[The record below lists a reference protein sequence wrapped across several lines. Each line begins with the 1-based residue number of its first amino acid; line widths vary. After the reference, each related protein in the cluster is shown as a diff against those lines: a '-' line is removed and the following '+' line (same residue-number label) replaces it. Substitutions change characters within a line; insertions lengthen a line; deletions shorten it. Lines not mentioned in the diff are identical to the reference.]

1 LAISFCFYPLF
12 VYLRSRIKGQG
23 NMAFKVHNPFFDR
36 RDDELQLDA
45 SLFKD
50 VMVEQSAPILPAEW
64 YPQSGVQLTWPH
76 KDTDWAYMLDDVQ
89 TCFKQVA
96 REIATRELLLIV
108 TPEPEVVKAQIADS
122 MNMKN
127 VRFFQCSTNDTWARD
142 HGAICLIDSISPH
155 ILDFCFN
162 GWGSKFSADL
172 DNAITRQLYESKMLK
187 GTYENH
193 LDFVLEGGSIESDGR
208 GTLLT
213 TTQCL
218 QNPNRNPRLN
228 AVEIEEELKASL
240 HLERIL
246 WLHHGY
252 LRGDDTDSH
261 IDTLARFCSPSS
273 IAYVQCNDPNDEH
286 YEELQL
292 MEQELKAFR
301 QADGT
306 PYELFPLPMAAPIW
320 EDGEQLPATYANFL
334 ILNEAVLYPTYQQ
347 LADEQAKEVL
357 QAAFPKK
364 EIVGIDCRP
373 LICQHGSLHC
383 ITMQYP
389 IGVLK

>member
-1 LAISFCFYPLF
+1 MG
-12 VYLRSRIKGQG
+12 IKI
-23 NMAFKVHNPFFDR
+23 HNPFFDR
-36 RDDELQLDA
+36 REDELQLDA
-45 SLFKD
+45 TLFRD
-50 VMVEQSAPILPAEW
+50 VMVEQSSPILPAEW

-76 KDTDWAYMLDDVQ
+76 QNTDWAYMLDEVQ
-89 TCFKQVA
+89 ACFKQVA
-96 REIATRELLLIV
+96 KEIAARELLLIV
-108 TPEPEVVKAQIADS
+108 TPEPEAVKAQIADS
-122 MNMKN
+122 VNMKN
-127 VRFFQCSTNDTWARD
+127 VRFFQCPTNDTWARD
-142 HGAICLIDSISPH
+142 HGAICLTDSISPH

-162 GWGSKFSADL
+162 GWGNKFPAEM
-172 DNAITRQLYESKMLK
+172 DNAITRQLYEAKMLN

-193 LDFVLEGGSIESDGR
+193 LDFVLEGGSIESDGH

-218 QNPNRNPRLN
+218 LNPNRNPRLN
-228 AVEIEEELKASL
+228 AVEIEEALKVML
-240 HLERIL
+240 HVERIL
-246 WLHHGY
+246 WLHHGN

-261 IDTLARFCSPSS
+261 IDTLARFCSTTS
-273 IAYVQCNDPNDEH
+273 IAYVQCNDPDDEH

-292 MEQELKAFR
+292 MEEELKAFR

-306 PYELFPLPMAAPIW
+306 PYQLFPLPMAAPVW

-334 ILNEAVLYPTYQQ
+334 ILNDAVLYPIYQQ
-347 LADEQAKEVL
+347 TADAQAREVL

-364 EIVGIDCRP
+364 EIVGVDCRP